1 MLFLA
6 LTVLN
11 WGILLPIYSGEG
23 RIEAKN
29 DLQILTI
36 GNIVHEGKHSRM
48 WAVFSV
54 TLIVS
59 FLTYFFIYKQKK
71 RIDRVNYLTYDES
84 LNDFDISKY
93 TLLIRNIPRYLRSSD
108 GDNMLFH
115 FFREFYRDQVI
126 SAHIIP
132 NLSDLEQAME
142 RRNYYL
148 KKLGYYVEYNNKNGK
163 RATIKQGNAC
173 LCWKR
178 EVVDAVNHYK
188 KKIQEIDRII
198 PKLKN
203 HGFRENTGI
212 AYVTFGSKEIQQK
225 AMKDFNFLKANPIRF
240 LNKQLKI
247 QNWKIEKCS
256 SPSDIIWRNLNKNY
270 KTRYLR
276 KALIYFAVLVVSF
289 IWITPLTI
297 FDKLDYI
304 RIAEEDASLFSLVIE
319 SYVSP
324 LLLYFIGS
332 LFIPWVIRKISEYEN
347 PELKSK
353 KESRIMNKNYIFIFL
368 NCTVVPLVN
377 LTMLQTFII
386 NKNIDYDGLLERVSH
401 STEFLLR
408 FLIQITFISCTI
420 QLLASPYFA
429 SKKFK

>member
-1 MLFLA
+1 M
-6 LTVLN
+6 
-11 WGILLPIYSGEG
+11 LPIYSGEG

-289 IWITPLTI
+289 I
-297 FDKLDYI
+297 
-304 RIAEEDASLFSLVIE
+304 
-319 SYVSP
+319 
-324 LLLYFIGS
+324 
-332 LFIPWVIRKISEYEN
+332 
-347 PELKSK
+347 
-353 KESRIMNKNYIFIFL
+353 
-368 NCTVVPLVN
+368 
-377 LTMLQTFII
+377 
-386 NKNIDYDGLLERVSH
+386 
-401 STEFLLR
+401 
-408 FLIQITFISCTI
+408 
-420 QLLASPYFA
+420 
-429 SKKFK
+429 